1 MKIQTVLISLF
12 AVTFATGALAQT
24 KISGTQQ
31 CKPAAPTPVAIGD
44 RPNHSFA
51 IVTAQC
57 TWPKPI
63 EMAGLQAKEG
73 ADTIATEMSGN
84 TASDRG
90 YYVGAMSN
98 GDKFTVK
105 FSGTS
110 TSSKDGKPLSSQGIW
125 SFTDG
130 QGKLKGL
137 KGKGTYKGTPN
148 ADGTM
153 SYQIEGEYTL
163 P

>member
-1 MKIQTVLISLF
+1 MKTKIVLISLF
-12 AVTFATGALAQT
+12 TIIFATGALAQN

-31 CKPAAPTPVAIGD
+31 CKAAAPNPVAIGD
-44 RPNHSFA
+44 KPNHSFA
-51 IVTAQC
+51 VVTAQC
-57 TWPKPI
+57 TWPKPV

-73 ADTIATEMSGN
+73 ADTIATEMNGN
-84 TASDRG
+84 TAFDRG
-90 YYVGAMSN
+90 YYVGTVSN

-105 FSGTS
+105 FTGTS
-110 TSSKDGKPLSSQGIW
+110 RSKDGKPVSSDGTW
-125 SFTDG
+125 KFTDG

-137 KGKGTYKGTPN
+137 TGKGTYKGTPN